1 LLTPLGPQNYVQVD
15 NSITRR
21 YGGTGLGLAISKRL
35 VEAMGGQIGCH
46 SVEGKGSTFW
56 FVLPLPL
63 APDDYPTD
71 GTSSADELDLAGV
84 SDEDETDQDNEDD
97 EIKKNEDDEREKTK
111 NEAQPPTTGEVAGP
125 EEILK
130 GKRILVVDD
139 NPVNRKVCVAML
151 RRLGCATKVA
161 ADGQMCLDALADDQF
176 DAILMDF
183 LMPVLGT
190 HAIQETRNTRQE
202 TQPNTRRTRTH
213 ATHRTRTLWRR
224 WSASDQKDTA
234 GRGEA
239 RVQTGPNHRAH
250 GDGHEGGCGARPRG
264 RNERAALET
273 VRSRSTCSRTLSVG
287 RGTA

>member
-1 LLTPLGPQNYVQVD
+1 M
-15 NSITRR
+15 
-21 YGGTGLGLAISKRL
+21 AISKRL

-84 SDEDETDQDNEDD
+84 SDEDETDQDNED
-97 EIKKNEDDEREKTK
+97 EKVKKNEDEEEREKTKK

-161 ADGQMCLDALADDQF
+161 ADGQMCLDALEDDHF

-190 HAIQETRNTRQE
+190 RHPRDAPKQKE
-202 TQPNTRRTRTH
+202 TQPNT
-213 ATHRTRTLWRR
+213 L
-224 WSASDQKDTA
+224 
-234 GRGEA
+234 
-239 RVQTGPNHRAH
+239 
-250 GDGHEGGCGARPRG
+250 C
-264 RNERAALET
+264 L
-273 VRSRSTCSRTLSVG
+273 
-287 RGTA
+287 